1 MVELDPPELD
11 AAVLLASSDAR
22 YQEVVDLVRAKH
34 WKKARKALEGL
45 VTAEDTQH
53 RYDRFVAGKA
63 LSARLAELD
72 GDDKAARG
80 AYASVLA
87 AWSDPDKAAARIT
100 DEASGEGEQETNR
113 RLAGALIGVGAA
125 TYAGAEHA
133 REAAA
138 KIVFPAF
145 GGPRTK
151 DAVLAFVNK
160 KVAPW
165 LSSKRDAIEK
175 AEQSYQHVLEIRP
188 APPPRWVVAS
198 AERVGTMWMGFVDDF
213 TKSPQPKE
221 WDSMPEI
228 VEAYRD
234 SVQAMS
240 DPLRARA
247 RAAYEACVNYSDKF
261 RIEDDH
267 TRICRA
273 ALRPKP

>member
-1 MVELDPPELD
+1 MTLRSHPFPIFLLLSGACMAPSPASTPQGQAVSAEEPVLDGASEAPTQTAPPSPTAAALASAPLPADAPLPPMVELDPPEVD
-11 AAVLLASSDAR
+11 AAVLLASSDSH
-22 YQEVVDLVRAKH
+22 YQEVVDLVRAKQ
-34 WKKARKALEGL
+34 WKKARKALEAL
-45 VTAEDTQH
+45 VTTEETKR

-72 GDDKAARG
+72 GDDKAARS
-80 AYASVLA
+80 AYTSVLA

-100 DEASGEGEQETNR
+100 DEASGEGEHETNR

-175 AEQSYQHVLEIRP
+175 AEQSY
-188 APPPRWVVAS
+188 
-198 AERVGTMWMGFVDDF
+198 G
-213 TKSPQPKE
+213 SP
-221 WDSMPEI
+221 SGL
-228 VEAYRD
+228 VEARRG
-234 SVQAMS
+234 A
-240 DPLRARA
+240 
-247 RAAYEACVNYSDKF
+247 EG
-261 RIEDDH
+261 
-267 TRICRA
+267 
-273 ALRPKP
+273 